1 MLFWIYVFY
10 NVWFF
15 EYVSYAGIC
24 GNKIRSFG
32 ITRKHYMGAW
42 KIISAH
48 LPCGVYTFEKGCP
61 TCSAMRNLFHSRGVS
76 CSKYAE
82 YGDSWHC
89 IFHNV
94 AFPSLFVLFDGV
106 ASYFRSGYTQF
117 LQSDGS
123 VVKRVIYYG
132 VVGIVF
138 LLGCISEVMISVPL
152 LQKVI
157 RLICT

>member
-1 MLFWIYVFY
+1 MEYAKRTGNRNMLLYSRNTYGMLFWIYVFY

-61 TCSAMRNLFHSRGVS
+61 THCLFYLMVLLLIFGVDTHSFYNR
-76 CSKYAE
+76 K
-82 YGDSWHC
+82 
-89 IFHNV
+89 N
-94 AFPSLFVLFDGV
+94 P
-106 ASYFRSGYTQF
+106 
-117 LQSDGS
+117 